1 MKPFKIKQSMATNMP
16 NVLILLLPALGN
28 AGYEHKQVPTMK
40 KFLDFNSFTVHIIG
54 SATGSRALK
63 TEFRNVH
70 TIPFG
75 PTNPSGL
82 NLYVGYFLYLL
93 CAFFK
98 LLILSSTINVNII
111 LSIGGHPYSG
121 FIVAL
126 VAKLTRKKSII
137 RIAEITSDVVK
148 IRYKMGSFMSKIVT
162 ILGRISLVLS
172 DVVITNREMSSYFP
186 GIASKQLVL
195 SQGVELEM
203 FTPGEGEPPYSKD
216 FRKVI
221 TVSRLEKLKGLD
233 TVLKAISILKTN
245 YPSISYHLVG
255 SGPGEQLLR
264 REAASLDLNDNVIF
278 HGHVPH
284 ESVPDFLRGCDVFV
298 FSSAT
303 EGMPSAVLEAM
314 ACGLPAV
321 ITKSPS
327 HWESE
332 FENEENA
339 LIVGNTPRELANGIE
354 RIMLDADLRQRLV
367 KNGIDYV
374 RKYHDSRNTKAVL
387 TQTITSLV
395 NGLG

>member
-1 MKPFKIKQSMATNMP
+1 
-16 NVLILLLPALGN
+16 
-28 AGYEHKQVPTMK
+28 
-40 KFLDFNSFTVHIIG
+40 
-54 SATGSRALK
+54 
-63 TEFRNVH
+63 
-70 TIPFG
+70 
-75 PTNPSGL
+75 
-82 NLYVGYFLYLL
+82 
-93 CAFFK
+93 
-98 LLILSSTINVNII
+98 
-111 LSIGGHPYSG
+111 
-121 FIVAL
+121 
-126 VAKLTRKKSII
+126 
-137 RIAEITSDVVK
+137 
-148 IRYKMGSFMSKIVT
+148 
-162 ILGRISLVLS
+162 
-172 DVVITNREMSSYFP
+172 
-186 GIASKQLVL
+186 
-195 SQGVELEM
+195 
-203 FTPGEGEPPYSKD
+203 
-216 FRKVI
+216 
-221 TVSRLEKLKGLD
+221 
-233 TVLKAISILKTN
+233 
-245 YPSISYHLVG
+245 LVG

-284 ESVPDFLRGCDVFV
+284 ESVPDFLRGCDIFV

-395 NGLG
+395 NGLR